1 MDNSCSKTGNKES
14 KIFRYGNNNLYLNSR
29 THIIGILN
37 VTPDSFYD
45 GGKFLK
51 IQDAMNHIEKLIE
64 EGADIIDV
72 GGESTRPGSKPV
84 SEEEEYNRVIP
95 IIKEGM
101 KYFNTIFSVDT
112 TKSRIAYA
120 ALSEG
125 ASIINDISGLR
136 FDPAIADVA
145 AKFKSGLVVMH
156 TPSRP
161 VNMLNNTVYRSLIED
176 ICSCLHQ
183 SVISAEDKGV
193 DPDSIL
199 IDPGIGFGKTP
210 EQNLIILNR
219 LNEFRKLNKPI
230 LVGTSNKSFIGKV
243 LRTEDLNDR
252 DEATAATV
260 TMSIKNGASFIRV
273 HNVGFM
279 KKVIKMADSILNES
293 LN

>member
-1 MDNSCSKTGNKES
+1 
-14 KIFRYGNNNLYLNSR
+14 
-29 THIIGILN
+29 
-37 VTPDSFYD
+37 
-45 GGKFLK
+45 
-51 IQDAMNHIEKLIE
+51 MNHIEKLIE

-176 ICSCLHQ
+176 ICGCLHQ

-230 LVGTSNKSFIGKV
+230 LVGTSNKSF
-243 LRTEDLNDR
+243 
-252 DEATAATV
+252 
-260 TMSIKNGASFIRV
+260 
-273 HNVGFM
+273 
-279 KKVIKMADSILNES
+279 
-293 LN
+293 

>member
-1 MDNSCSKTGNKES
+1 M
-14 KIFRYGNNNLYLNSR
+14 
-29 THIIGILN
+29 GILN

-95 IIKEGM
+95 IINEGM
-101 KYFNTIFSVDT
+101 KNFNTIFSVDT

-136 FDPAIADVA
+136 FDPVIADVA
-145 AKFKSGLVVMH
+145 SKFRSGLVVMH

-161 VNMLNNTVYRSLIED
+161 VNMQNNTVYRSLIED
-176 ICSCLHQ
+176 ICGCLHQ
-183 SVISAEDKGV
+183 SVLRAEDKGV

-219 LNEFRKLNKPI
+219 LNEFKKLNKPI

-243 LRTEDLNDR
+243 LNTEDLDDR

-279 KKVIKMADSILNES
+279 KKVIKMTDSILNES
-293 LN
+293 FN

>member
-1 MDNSCSKTGNKES
+1 MDNSCSKTGNNES

-95 IIKEGM
+95 IIKEGI
-101 KYFNTIFSVDT
+101 KNFNTIFSVDT

-136 FDPAIADVA
+136 FDPAIANVA

-183 SVISAEDKGV
+183 SVLSAEDKGV